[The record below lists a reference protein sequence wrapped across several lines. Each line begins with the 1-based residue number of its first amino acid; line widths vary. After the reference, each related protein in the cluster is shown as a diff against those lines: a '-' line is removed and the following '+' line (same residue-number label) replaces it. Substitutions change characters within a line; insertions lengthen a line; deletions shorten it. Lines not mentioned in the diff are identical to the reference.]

1 MMETQ
6 LNRIL
11 FFITFCNI
19 VNQWVKCAWQLNV
32 NSTNDTIIYML
43 SPPWST
49 VYRGR
54 NCDVCV
60 CVCVCACV
68 WWWKLWH
75 VSMLAVQRGVTGLS
89 ALCHEIVCQHYM
101 RHSLRGT
108 VHVHE
113 TLKAPTSPVK
123 PIECEDNYGEGLQIM
138 NEYLIGSHCAHNLG
152 DNLWPPKIKC
162 YMIISGRNVIGLYGW
177 ISFVQSP
184 SEGF

>member
-1 MMETQ
+1 MTLSYICCHLRDPQ
-6 LNRIL
+6 
-11 FFITFCNI
+11 
-19 VNQWVKCAWQLNV
+19 
-32 NSTNDTIIYML
+32 STGAG
-43 SPPWST
+43 T
-49 VYRGR
+49 VT
-54 NCDVCV
+54 CV
-60 CVCVCACV
+60 CVRVCDGGNCDMSPC
-68 WWWKLWH
+68 W
-75 VSMLAVQRGVTGLS
+75 QCRGVCQAMTGLS

-123 PIECEDNYGEGLQIM
+123 PIECEDNYVEGLQIM

-162 YMIISGRNVIGLYGW
+162 YMIISRRNVIGLYGW